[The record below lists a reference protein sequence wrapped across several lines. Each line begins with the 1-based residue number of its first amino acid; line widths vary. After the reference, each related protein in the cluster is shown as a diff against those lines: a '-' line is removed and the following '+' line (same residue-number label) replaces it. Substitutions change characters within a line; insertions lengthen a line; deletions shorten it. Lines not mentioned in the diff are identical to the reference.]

1 MHPYFKNKDPF
12 YSSNLTQHAPDFS
25 YNMMKENIGK
35 CVVEECT
42 KEFDICRKV
51 VNAIDNIYVGNKCI
65 IEGWGFYN
73 EKPYNGNIQLLL
85 KSDNKSYL
93 ITTRKIF
100 RSDLAIHFKRKPGAE
115 LSGFI
120 CEFDKIDA
128 GKYQIYVCCN
138 GKATKTKRHII
149 INK

>member
-93 ITTRKIF
+93 ITTRKILEAIWLF
-100 RSDLAIHFKRKPGAE
+100 ILSENQVQNYQDLYVSSTKLMQVSI
-115 LSGFI
+115 
-120 CEFDKIDA
+120 
-128 GKYQIYVCCN
+128 KYMCAVMEKQRRQNDIL
-138 GKATKTKRHII
+138 
-149 INK
+149 